1 MVKVL
6 NGRYRLREK
15 LGKGGM
21 GTVYRAI
28 DTTTQAEVAVKA
40 LHANLASN
48 PLQVERFQR
57 EAEYLSQLNHP
68 NIVKVLDTL
77 TVDEMYYIVMD
88 YFDGG
93 TLIDLQ
99 LLHGNIPIQRIMEIG
114 LDLADALTRAH
125 RLKIIHRDI
134 KPANIL
140 IADDGTPRLTDFG
153 IALIPGTMRVTG
165 TENVVGTAEYV
176 APEVLSGGPV
186 TARADI
192 WGFGVTL
199 FELVIGRNPF
209 RRGNITQTIAS
220 VLNDPLPDIEQIRPD
235 CPIPLTDLIYRMVT
249 KDPSNRIGSV
259 RQVGMELE
267 ALVENDTFHYPKQNS
282 TTNNSKNLSRFNEGT
297 RVLPSQKHNLP
308 AQTTPFVGRET
319 ELEALFNLFSTAD
332 VRQVTIIAPG
342 GMGKTRLACELA
354 QRQLFKYRDGVYIVE
369 LAPLKTLDAI
379 IPSIADAIGFRFN
392 EREPD
397 TKRQLLDY
405 LAKKSML
412 LVFDNYEH
420 LTEGTSLITDILQA
434 SENIRILATSRH
446 RLGQSSESLFTLD
459 GMDVDEWQTVESALE
474 SSAVQLFI
482 NSAKRVRPDFRLEQD
497 DLANLSRICRLVH
510 GMPLG
515 IVLAAAW
522 LEMLTLKEIADEITQ
537 SIDFL
542 ETDMVDIP
550 ERQRS
555 LRAVFDYSWSHMEAN
570 EQAVFSKLSV
580 FTDSFSREAALAI
593 SGANLRNLMNLI
605 NKSIIRRDQESGYF
619 TVHHLLHQFGFEHLK
634 QSGEVNTIFDQ
645 HCTYYLEFLIK
656 RETALADK
664 RQLSALDDI
673 ERNWKNILFAL
684 QHALEYRKTD
694 LINRVITPLSIFLS
708 ARKPIQ
714 ESFVVFDLIRLAYAP
729 PIGDIPSLVWAKASI
744 RFNPDWY
751 YDFDDYSVEK
761 ELLLQTL
768 QLATSADDQHEVV
781 YCLSRLGYRAYWDNN
796 LDEAIELIETGISL
810 GQEIDAQAQVARCMD
825 RLSDCF
831 TAKGDRDQAYK
842 TRQEAYELA
851 HEIGD
856 LQTEVNCLESLSD
869 DAHFHGDYSR
879 AESYLEI
886 ALKISRRLRNKVRIA
901 RTILSLAVY
910 KFYRG
915 EFEQVSLDVEQVSQ
929 TLEDFLQQDVVIV
942 NAMLARIRFY
952 IALLNEDYIEAE
964 IVAQM
969 SNSLKPNIAYAESS
983 INYVMM
989 VIDLA
994 NNDNQSA
1001 HTRLVKILTDSLT
1014 YNDEGMMIDC
1024 LPNLALLMQRQ
1035 GRDKP
1040 AQAMLHLAQSQM
1052 RKYGKWLSHVPL
1064 YAPLNK
1070 INTDSGDD
1078 EPVPSDLLIRI
1089 VQNMLKEL

>member
-40 LHANLASN
+40 LHADLATN

-57 EAEYLSQLNHP
+57 EAAYLHQLNHP
-68 NIVKVLDTL
+68 NIVKVVDTL
-77 TVDEMYYIVMD
+77 AIDEMYYIVMD

-99 LLHGNIPIQRIMEIG
+99 LLHGSIPIQRIMEIG

-134 KPANIL
+134 KPANVL

-153 IALIPGTMRVTG
+153 IALIPGTKRVTSA
-165 TENVVGTAEYV
+165 ENVVGTAEYV

-209 RRGNITQTIAS
+209 RRGNISQTIAS
-220 VLNDPLPDIEQIRPD
+220 VLNDPLPDIEKIRPD
-235 CPIPLTDLIYRMVT
+235 CPIPFTDLIYRMVT
-249 KDPSNRIGSV
+249 KDPSSRIGSV
-259 RQVGMELE
+259 RQIGMELE
-267 ALVENDTFHYPKQNS
+267 GLVNNDTFQYPKQNS
-282 TTNNSKNLSRFNEGT
+282 TTEKSTNPSRFHKST
-297 RVLPSQKHNLP
+297 RILPTIKHNLP
-308 AQTTPFVGRET
+308 AQTTPFIGRET
-319 ELEALFNLFSTAD
+319 ELEALSNLFNTANN
-332 VRQVTIIAPG
+332 RQVTIIAPG

-354 QRQLFKYRDGVYIVE
+354 QRQLPKYRDGVYIVE
-369 LAPLKTLDAI
+369 LAPLKTVEAM
-379 IPSIADAIGFRFN
+379 IPAIADAIGFRFN
-392 EREPD
+392 ERDPN

-405 LAKKSML
+405 LAKKSMF

-420 LTEGTSLITDILQA
+420 LTEGASLVTEILQA
-434 SENIRILATSRH
+434 SENTCILATSRH

-459 GMDVDEWQTVESALE
+459 GMDVDEWKTVESALE

-482 NSAKRVRPDFRLEQD
+482 NSAKRVRPNFTLETD
-497 DLANLSRICRLVH
+497 DLASLSRICRLVH

-555 LRAVFDYSWSHMEAN
+555 LRAVFDYSWTHMAES

-580 FTDSFSREAALAI
+580 FTDSFSREAALAV
-593 SGANLRNLMNLI
+593 SGANLRNLMTLM

-656 RETALADK
+656 RETALTDK

-694 LINRVITPLSIFLS
+694 LINRVIAPLSIFLS

-714 ESFVVFDLIRLAYAP
+714 ESFVVFDLIRLAYMP
-729 PIGDIPSLVWAKASI
+729 PVGETPSLVWAKASI
-744 RFNPDWY
+744 RFNPEWY
-751 YDFDDYSVEK
+751 YDFDDHSLEN

-768 QLATSADDQHEVV
+768 QLAKSAGDQHEAVQ
-781 YCLSRLGYRAYWDNN
+781 CLSRLGYRAYWDNN
-796 LDEAIELIETGISL
+796 LDEAIELLEKGIVI
-810 GQEIDAQAQVARCMD
+810 GREIDAQAQVVRCMD

-831 TAKGDRDQAYK
+831 TAKGDREKAYK
-842 TRQEAYELA
+842 MRQEAYELA
-851 HEIGD
+851 HDIGD
-856 LQTEVNCLESLSD
+856 LQTEVSCLESLSD
-869 DAHFHGDYSR
+869 DARFHGDYSR

-915 EFEQVSLDVEQVSQ
+915 EFEQVASDVEQVSQ

-952 IALLNEDYIEAE
+952 VALLNEDYIEAE

-969 SNSLKPNIAYAESS
+969 SNSLQPHIAYAESS

-989 VIDLA
+989 VIELA
-994 NNDNQSA
+994 NNNNESA
-1001 HTRLVKILTDSLT
+1001 QKRLVKILTDSLT
-1014 YNDEGMMIDC
+1014 YSDEGMMIDC
-1024 LPNLALLMQRQ
+1024 LPNLALLMARL
-1035 GRDKP
+1035 GREKP
-1040 AQAMLHLAQSQM
+1040 AEGVLHLAQSQM
-1052 RKYGKWLSHVPL
+1052 GEYGKWLSYVPL
-1064 YAPLNK
+1064 YAPLSKMNEAE
-1070 INTDSGDD
+1070 DD
-1078 EPVPSDLLIRI
+1078 KPVSSELLIRI
-1089 VQNMLKEL
+1089 IQNVLKGL